1 MPRYYFTV
9 VYSDHMVV
17 GDPSGTE
24 FPDEAS
30 AIIAARRIFDGL
42 QQARLPDA
50 PYPNPTIIVMND
62 EREVVY
68 RFPSN

>member
-42 QQARLPDA
+42 QQERLPDA
-50 PYPNPTIIVMND
+50 PYPTIIVMNEVGD
-62 EREVVY
+62 VVY